1 MQVVWHR
8 VCATLPPGVCPRR
21 GPPRQVRTLAP
32 PTRAPVLRHG
42 QSPSPMPPRTLPLTL
57 LRPFLDPRSKE
68 RFVDL
73 RKARDL
79 DDLGKQKQAL
89 LGFPNE
95 SIVPPRND
103 ALPSDTMDITLAH
116 VNKMMSAKT
125 VPPQLNQFPC
135 LSASA
140 STTTS
145 ATSSPPPRA
154 STLGRTWQGRGW
166 NLRLHRT
173 KVHLKRS

>member
-1 MQVVWHR
+1 
-8 VCATLPPGVCPRR
+8 
-21 GPPRQVRTLAP
+21 
-32 PTRAPVLRHG
+32 
-42 QSPSPMPPRTLPLTL
+42 MPPRTLPLTL

-103 ALPSDTMDITLAH
+103 ALPSDTMGTG
-116 VNKMMSAKT
+116 VGCGVGNG
-125 VPPQLNQFPC
+125 
-135 LSASA
+135 
-140 STTTS
+140 
-145 ATSSPPPRA
+145 
-154 STLGRTWQGRGW
+154 LGCGVVGDVGRG
-166 NLRLHRT
+166 
-173 KVHLKRS
+173 VASDVG

>member
-1 MQVVWHR
+1 
-8 VCATLPPGVCPRR
+8 
-21 GPPRQVRTLAP
+21 
-32 PTRAPVLRHG
+32 
-42 QSPSPMPPRTLPLTL
+42 MPPRTLPRSWTL

-103 ALPSDTMDITLAH
+103 VLPSVVLGTTLQ
-116 VNKMMSAKT
+116 S
-125 VPPQLNQFPC
+125 VPVSISLDYNISYKF
-135 LSASA
+135 
-140 STTTS
+140 
-145 ATSSPPPRA
+145 ATSTGLDIGKNMA
-154 STLGRTWQGRGW
+154 GTWLEPAFAPDKGTPQAKLVEPGW
-166 NLRLHRT
+166 
-173 KVHLKRS
+173 V

>member
-1 MQVVWHR
+1 
-8 VCATLPPGVCPRR
+8 
-21 GPPRQVRTLAP
+21 
-32 PTRAPVLRHG
+32 
-42 QSPSPMPPRTLPLTL
+42 MPPRTLPLTL

-73 RKARDL
+73 RKARDP

-103 ALPSDTMDITLAH
+103 ALPSDTMDTLAH

-125 VPPQLNQFPC
+125 VPPQLNQF
-135 LSASA
+135 
-140 STTTS
+140 
-145 ATSSPPPRA
+145 
-154 STLGRTWQGRGW
+154 GRTFTKAAASKERG
-166 NLRLHRT
+166 LPVQFKIRITDLDEQSRTFLFHFHCRLAGACA
-173 KVHLKRS
+173 VWSWV